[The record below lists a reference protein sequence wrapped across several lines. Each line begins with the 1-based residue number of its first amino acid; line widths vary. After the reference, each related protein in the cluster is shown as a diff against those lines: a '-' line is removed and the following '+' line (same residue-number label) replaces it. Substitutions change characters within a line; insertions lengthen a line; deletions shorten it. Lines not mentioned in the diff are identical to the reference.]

1 MSILKKLL
9 NDEIEYSN
17 NDLSISL
24 DTLNVSLELKDI
36 TNDIRSLNE
45 MDLIVFNLEDISNRL
60 NENVSNENHCVIK
73 DHLRYLL
80 KDFPDEITED
90 TLNDV
95 SSEGVKDLGK
105 KVVSAVKS
113 GIKTINNKIRGWFD
127 KVFKAANEVN
137 SKCDKLISIMKKEI
151 PDDKEPSNPDFGYD
165 LGNFLSSNQK
175 VNDILPNIRNLVEDM
190 KEVVNN
196 EKITQIFNDYYKGLL
211 DLTDDINKRVG
222 EKDLSERIMGQVAGL
237 SVSAV
242 NELADLPKSTGS
254 GPIPKSVETGN
265 YEVKKHGC
273 YPGNKTLYSIKPK
286 NEENT
291 FDEKSRARVLN
302 IFDKC
307 GLHIGKYSDSE
318 YSSSGSYPSI
328 SSNVVSSMLASAK
341 ELISSVY
348 GYKDKIGKAEGM
360 KNNVLEEIDWTLA
373 EVDFSFEGGTAI
385 ETLLRSMGNKIVQ
398 HMDQPRMEMVDIALS
413 TALKICNFSEIA
425 IKHYKD

>member
-17 NDLSISL
+17 NNLSISL

-36 TNDIRSLNE
+36 TNDLRSLSE

-60 NENVSNENHCVIK
+60 NENVSNESNCVIE

-95 SSEGVKDLGK
+95 SSEGVKELGK

-113 GIKTINNKIRGWFD
+113 GIKTINDKIRGWFD

-151 PDDKEPSNPDFGYD
+151 SGDKEPSNPDFGYD

-196 EKITQIFNDYYKGLL
+196 EKITQIFSTYYKNLTSLYEDIEKRIGEDDL
-211 DLTDDINKRVG
+211 D
-222 EKDLSERIMGQVAGL
+222 EKIMSSITEL
-237 SVSAV
+237 SVGAV
-242 NELADLPKSTGS
+242 EELANLPKSSGS
-254 GPIPKSVETGN
+254 GSIPKSVETGN
-265 YEVKKHGC
+265 YDIKKHGC
-273 YPGNKTLYSIKPK
+273 YPGNKTLYSIRPK
-286 NEENT
+286 GGASAYNKN
-291 FDEKSRARVLN
+291 SRESILS

-307 GLHIGKYSDSE
+307 GLHIGKYSDSD
-318 YSSSGSYPSI
+318 YSASGSYPTINSDT
-328 SSNVVSSMLASAK
+328 VSSMLASAK

-348 GYKDKIGKAEGM
+348 GYKDKINKAEKM
-360 KNNVLEEIDWTLA
+360 KFNIIEETDYILG
-373 EVDFSFEGGTAI
+373 EVDFRFEGGRTI